1 MARNRRATNPHRS
14 PVAAGPQTL
23 VPGHSKT
30 TMLSTKDRTALLL
43 PWPQAASE
51 EEAMFKTI
59 ENLPDGAVGFEAH
72 GRVTDADRRTILEPT
87 IEWALETNGKV
98 RLLYVA
104 ASDFVGYDRGGL
116 YDDAVFGTRH
126 FTDFDKIA
134 FVSDEG
140 PYDRAVKAM
149 DGLMPA
155 ALRVFATADIGKAK
169 DWLAA

>member
-1 MARNRRATNPHRS
+1 
-14 PVAAGPQTL
+14 
-23 VPGHSKT
+23 
-30 TMLSTKDRTALLL
+30 
-43 PWPQAASE
+43 
-51 EEAMFKTI
+51 MFKTI

>member
-1 MARNRRATNPHRS
+1 
-14 PVAAGPQTL
+14 
-23 VPGHSKT
+23 
-30 TMLSTKDRTALLL
+30 
-43 PWPQAASE
+43 
-51 EEAMFKTI
+51 MFKPI

-72 GRVTDADRRTILEPT
+72 GRVTDVDRRTVLEPT
-87 IEWALETNGKV
+87 IAWALEQGGKV

-104 ASDFVGYDRGGL
+104 GSDFDGYDRGGL

-149 DGLMPA
+149 DGLMPT

-169 DWLAA
+169 AWLAG